1 MIYIFSGLFFG
12 LFVPYMARRFS
23 KFMPATPA
31 YALYRLIK
39 PNKISAGKNAK
50 YYKLRTAYM
59 FRSIMYALIGAAL
72 SSAVWLKFGED
83 EIWWRLGFVWSLLL
97 LAEID
102 LKTFLLPDI
111 ITFPLLMCGF
121 AFAALHSSDLSPI
134 ESSIAALTG
143 YIIPIIAALCLLWR
157 SHDAFG
163 GGDIKLLAAIGAWL
177 GVESLLYTILLSC
190 LLFGIYS
197 LIKRKRNGA
206 FGPSLAAAAVIVRLI
221 L

>member
-1 MIYIFSGLFFG
+1 MAYIFVGLFFG
-12 LFVPYMARRFS
+12 LLVPYMARRFS

-39 PNKISAGKNAK
+39 PNKTSAGKNAK

-59 FRSIMYALIGAAL
+59 YRSLMFAALGAAL
-72 SSAVWLKFGED
+72 SAAVWLKFGDD

-102 LKTFLLPDI
+102 IKTFLLPDI
-111 ITFPLLMCGF
+111 ITFPLLICGF
-121 AFAALHSSDLSPI
+121 AFAAISNPDLSAT
-134 ESSIAALTG
+134 ESSIAALAG
-143 YIIPIIAALCLLWR
+143 YVIPIIATLLLLWR
-157 SHDAFG
+157 SHEAFG

-177 GVESLLYTILLSC
+177 GVEKLLYTILLSC
-190 LLFGIYS
+190 ALFGVYS
-197 LIKRKRNGA
+197 LLKRKRDGA
-206 FGPSLAAAAVIVRLI
+206 FGPSLAAAAIIAALF